1 MKKTMLLIC
10 VMVLG
15 LMAILTISVSCKST
29 TQPKQTKIDPTN
41 SPVNTAIINSANF
54 FINRLVPDTKIGII
68 GIENTSNRLSDYI
81 TEELWSQFANSSFVV
96 LERNRLDIIRN
107 ELNFQMSGE
116 VSDDSFQSVGQFYG
130 TESLVYGK
138 LDRIGPSIYRL
149 VMYATN
155 VQRGSSI
162 IFTSNF
168 ESDDFFIYLLSAES
182 DEIKEI
188 PRISPLPSDVVR
200 EWQLMAPEDVLVGI
214 GVANG
219 ENTTSTTLQA
229 DNGAVENIILYFKS
243 LIQEIIFNYANSE
256 GINRNDVL
264 ILAETLNKQVALE
277 VPKFA
282 RKIDYYSSDNTVY
295 SVWWFEKR
303 YGDVLIQRTIQNQ
316 NLSAKPYEL
325 IRIALWERMQT
336 RKDIQGF

>member
-1 MKKTMLLIC
+1 MKKIMLLIC
-10 VMVLG
+10 VMLLG
-15 LMAILTISVSCKST
+15 LMAILTIFASCKST

-81 TEELWSQFANSSFVV
+81 TEELWSQFANQSFVV

-188 PRISPLPSDVVR
+188 PRISPLPSDVV
-200 EWQLMAPEDVLVGI
+200 
-214 GVANG
+214 
-219 ENTTSTTLQA
+219 
-229 DNGAVENIILYFKS
+229 
-243 LIQEIIFNYANSE
+243 
-256 GINRNDVL
+256 
-264 ILAETLNKQVALE
+264 
-277 VPKFA
+277 
-282 RKIDYYSSDNTVY
+282 
-295 SVWWFEKR
+295 
-303 YGDVLIQRTIQNQ
+303 
-316 NLSAKPYEL
+316 
-325 IRIALWERMQT
+325 
-336 RKDIQGF
+336 